1 MCMVSSMLA
10 GVINPK
16 YACFSLIQQS
26 CCSRCEQPNRFL
38 CLVHACVARAL
49 LETIAVLA
57 LGVTAYFHKQ
67 LFTWK
72 GPGATGRRRE
82 SRYQESW
89 CDVNHLMSAWTI
101 YEKNHVYIRKKSCV
115 HTEKIIC
122 KHNFFHIRKKSCVV
136 TKKSCVYTKKI
147 MCKHDFVHVRK
158 KIVCRYEKN
167 RMYIRKK
174 SYVNIFF

>member
-82 SRYQESW
+82 SRSQESW

-122 KHNFFHIRKKSCVV
+122 KHNFFHIRKKIMCS
-136 TKKSCVYTKKI
+136 YEKI
-147 MCKHDFVHVRK
+147 MCV
-158 KIVCRYEKN
+158 YEKN
-167 RMYIRKK
+167 H
-174 SYVNIFF
+174 V

>member
-49 LETIAVLA
+49 LETIAFLA

-82 SRYQESW
+82 SRSQESW
-89 CDVNHLMSAWTI
+89 CGVNHLMSAWTI

-115 HTEKIIC
+115 HTEKN
-122 KHNFFHIRKKSCVV
+122 H
-136 TKKSCVYTKKI
+136 
-147 MCKHDFVHVRK
+147 M
-158 KIVCRYEKN
+158 
-167 RMYIRKK
+167 
-174 SYVNIFF
+174 